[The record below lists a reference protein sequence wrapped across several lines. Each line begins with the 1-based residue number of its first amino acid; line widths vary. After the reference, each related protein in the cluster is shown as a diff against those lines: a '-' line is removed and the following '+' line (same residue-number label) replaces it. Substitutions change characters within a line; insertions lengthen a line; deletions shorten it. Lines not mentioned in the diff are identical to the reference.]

1 MKNTDL
7 TNTYRELD
15 RELAILHDQLES
27 HRSFENILFLPTPEK
42 IRSVC
47 EKWNDLRTQV
57 ENLDA
62 PDNVYRLVKHH
73 LNDFLDS
80 LKFTIEEKKHNP
92 EAPLLDFVYYLQEI
106 ARCDRRS
113 NEVRLDVLTRKL
125 QAFHE
130 NQDLILNLI
139 HTQYGENEA
148 SLSSAFA
155 RARLDMQRDQKL
167 LNEYFPDFTEE
178 QIASLSQSFRIFID
192 QLQEMADLLV
202 SDCQSDSEELLK
214 DDLSKT
220 IKMDP
225 EAYRSLLKNRLGV
238 SLDELLA
245 WHKEEI
251 ERTRAVAHEYVRLP
265 EDETC
270 LCVPLPP
277 CYKDSYPW
285 GGYEGGDF
293 RVKPLRGQMFLNQY
307 NYQNIT
313 DGWIKMNTMHETYPG
328 HHVQFIRAAIDPTP
342 ETVKIGAKSVPLEEG
357 TCIRTERAFTFIF
370 AEDPFFPL
378 FVAFRR
384 HHASVRILVDLQLY
398 YFGATLED
406 AVKIYEE
413 ELGFDRVTARAQVQ
427 AHQNAPGY
435 FTCYYYGMKKI
446 CDWEKEYGYTKWDY
460 TELLFSAG
468 RISMESLE
476 MLVKMTKEEQ
486 GRFFTEFRSL
496 LMDE

>member
-15 RELAILHDQLES
+15 SELAILHDQLES

-42 IRSVC
+42 IRSVR
-47 EKWNDLRTQV
+47 EKWNDLKTQV
-57 ENLDA
+57 ENLNT

-80 LKFTIEEKKHNP
+80 LKFTIEEKEHNP

-155 RARLDMQRDQKL
+155 LARLDMQRDQKL

-192 QLQEMADLLV
+192 QLQEMADLLG

-251 ERTRAVAHEYVRLP
+251 EKQEAYLDSIWSDIVYFPVPDTIWDEEKKVTFGDTWMQSRTYGGDRGHEGCDIMADINERGN
-265 EDETC
+265 
-270 LCVPLPP
+270 
-277 CYKDSYPW
+277 YPVISVCDGTIEQMGW
-285 GGYEGGDF
+285 LELGGYRIGIRSPHGAYFYYAHLSDYAEGFSIGDEVHAGELIAF
-293 RVKPLRGQMFLNQY
+293 MGDTGYSK
-307 NYQNIT
+307 T
-313 DGWIKMNTMHETYPG
+313 
-328 HHVQFIRAAIDPTP
+328 
-342 ETVKIGAKSVPLEEG
+342 EG
-357 TCIRTERAFTFIF
+357 TAGNFDVHLHFGIYLNDENKREF
-370 AEDPFFPL
+370 
-378 FVAFRR
+378 
-384 HHASVRILVDLQLY
+384 SVNSYSILQYLY
-398 YFGATLED
+398 QE
-406 AVKIYEE
+406 
-413 ELGFDRVTARAQVQ
+413 
-427 AHQNAPGY
+427 
-435 FTCYYYGMKKI
+435 KKI
-446 CDWEKEYGYTKWDY
+446 LHYQY
-460 TELLFSAG
+460 
-468 RISMESLE
+468 
-476 MLVKMTKEEQ
+476 
-486 GRFFTEFRSL
+486 
-496 LMDE
+496 